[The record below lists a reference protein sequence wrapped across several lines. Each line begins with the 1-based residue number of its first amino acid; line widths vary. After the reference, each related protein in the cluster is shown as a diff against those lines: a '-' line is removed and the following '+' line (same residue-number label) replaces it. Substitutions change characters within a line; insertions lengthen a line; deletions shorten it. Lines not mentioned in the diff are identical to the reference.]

1 DGLESNREI
10 GKAIGLIMA
19 LHKVSDEEAFAL
31 LRKSSQDL
39 NVKIA
44 DLAST
49 VVQRHGKGLS
59 S

>member
-1 DGLESNREI
+1 
-10 GKAIGLIMA
+10 MA